1 MNNITENNVKI
12 GDITLLF
19 VEMTKC
25 KDERNQQP
33 VFAVPGGGRIVGRA
47 NAIRAAK
54 AMINSNSTLR
64 AKKFKAVRNA

>member
-1 MNNITENNVKI
+1 MNNITEKNVKV

-19 VEMTKC
+19 VGMTND

-33 VFAVPGGGRIVGRA
+33 IFAVPGRGKIVGRA

-54 AMINSNSTLR
+54 AMINCNSELR
-64 AKKFKAVRNA
+64 IRRNNKGL